1 MSVSQIEVSQLTKI
15 YRMGETQVRAVDGV
29 SFEVEKGEFVAIMG
43 PSGCGKSTL
52 MHLIGCLDLPDS
64 GSYRLN
70 GVEVTGLGE
79 KDLARLRSQYLGF
92 VFQAFNLV
100 PRLSALENVE
110 LPLVYTGVAP
120 AARRRRALE
129 VLERVGLGHRSHHS
143 PAELSGGQQQ
153 LVAIARALVND
164 PAVILADEPTGN
176 LDTGTS
182 AHIMSL
188 FASLNAEGKTV
199 ILVTHEPEVAGYA
212 KRILR
217 MRDGKLVGEERR

>member
-70 GVEVTGLGE
+70 GVEVTGLEE

-217 MRDGKLVGEERR
+217 MRDGRLVGEERR